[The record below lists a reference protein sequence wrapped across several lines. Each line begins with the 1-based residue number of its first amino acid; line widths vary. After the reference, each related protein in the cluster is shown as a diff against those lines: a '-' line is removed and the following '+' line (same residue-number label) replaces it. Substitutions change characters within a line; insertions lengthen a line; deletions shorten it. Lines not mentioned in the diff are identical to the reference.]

1 MLINLNSVDFLLY
14 KAVNAF
20 MEKTTEIIGISSGLS
35 SVMERVDMVAS
46 KNLPILIH
54 GESGSGKE
62 LVAQAIHERSQRQKM
77 IFKRVNCG
85 AIAPELIDSE
95 LLGHEKGSFTGT
107 SGLHRGWF
115 EQADKGTLFLD
126 EIGELTAAAQVRL
139 LHVLQDGTF
148 SRVGGEKELKTDV
161 RIIAATHR
169 YLPELIERKLFRE
182 DLYYRLSVFPIVIP
196 PLRERPEDIPAF
208 AEHFVWRATHKFGIK
223 PMDVSQD
230 DIKLLQR
237 YSWPGNIREFASV
250 INRAVLLG
258 EITGRL
264 QVAHALGPFELD
276 DMRALPA
283 NRRIG
288 NDVEDET
295 LDSVVSNHIN
305 KIVALCHGRI
315 DGPFGAAKRL
325 GINPNTLRS
334 KMRKLKLQNKVHRK
348 GKA

>member
-1 MLINLNSVDFLLY
+1 MRKS
-14 KAVNAF
+14 
-20 MEKTTEIIGISSGLS
+20 TEIIGSNSGLS
-35 SVMERVDMVAS
+35 TVMERIDLVAT
-46 KNLPILIH
+46 KNIPILIH

-62 LVAQAIHERSQRQKM
+62 LVAQAIHERSQRKNA

-95 LLGHEKGSFTGT
+95 LFGHEKGSFTGT

-115 EQADKGTLFLD
+115 EQADRGTLFLD
-126 EIGELTAAAQVRL
+126 EIGELTPAAQVRL

-148 SRVGGEKELKTDV
+148 SRVGGERELRTDV

-169 YLPELIERKLFRE
+169 YLPELIEQKMFRE

-208 AEHFVWRATHKFGIK
+208 AEHFVFRATQKFGIK

-237 YSWPGNIREFASV
+237 YAWPGNVREFASV

-258 EITGRL
+258 EITGSL
-264 QVAHALGPFELD
+264 QVARALGPFELVND
-276 DMRALPA
+276 RALPP
-283 NRRIG
+283 NNWTG
-288 NDVEDET
+288 NGIENET
-295 LDSVVSNHIN
+295 LDSVISHHIC
-305 KIVALCHGRI
+305 KVVAQCHGRI

-325 GINPNTLRS
+325 GLNPNTLRS
-334 KMRKLKLQNKVHRK
+334 KMRKLNLHKNAHRRDK
-348 GKA
+348 E